1 LLLHF
6 IEHIVACSLLHFI
19 EHIVASAPHG
29 EDV

>member
-1 LLLHF
+1 LLHF